1 MKTIEIFNMTLTD
14 LRNYCNEMAEKHPEH
29 AEEINSFYDLAEMEV
44 EDGESEWNECEL
56 AFSDI
61 KELINE

>member
-1 MKTIEIFNMTLTD
+1 
-14 LRNYCNEMAEKHPEH
+14 MAEKYPQH
-29 AEEINSFYDLAEMEV
+29 AEEINSFYDLAKMEV

-56 AFSDI
+56 AVSDI